1 VRLHSQNL
9 VALMLSLIV
18 VISTAQTAGIVP
30 RPVSAD
36 NTLSLLLTRSS
47 TSTESASASATV
59 MINLDSGQFRID
71 VRHASAKDI
80 YQAMLITG
88 TANAKLGNITTG
100 EEGEG
105 SIEGTFGAGTYAGM
119 FQIQRLGA
127 IQLVGSNVSF
137 AIGQRLIYASTV
149 GNASSSA
156 TIEYQTTSSQIRIP
170 ATTTATGQTLFRVD
184 PTSKTISGGTFAQ
197 FNIQVIVNITADVVL
212 AVNGVP
218 PHGVAIFTQDHGVAS
233 PEFHSSLVILTSD
246 DTPMGTYSITVILI
260 VNGTR
265 IQDANV
271 SLEIVSPS
279 VTTSTSTT
287 ISAGTSLV
295 ISVSTDQDQYKQNA
309 AVSLRGQVTD
319 GTGGA
324 VNDASV
330 ALQVDGP
337 NGAEIASAKLT
348 TDTSGA
354 FSFRIPVNATNK
366 AGAYTIFASATKSGY
381 TSATTHATF
390 VAGASPKP
398 SVVIKDIYTTDML
411 GNRSV
416 IFAPGQTFL
425 VWVAVANGGAAF
437 DGVVWMQ
444 IRDSKDT
451 PVWIQFQL
459 SRLETSQTATVAFG
473 FQATS
478 DMRPGWYS
486 ANVLVSD
493 MLISRGGMFLASA
506 HSEFAIA
513 L

>member
-1 VRLHSQNL
+1 VRLNSQNL

-18 VISTAQTAGIVP
+18 VISAAQTAGIVP

-59 MINLDSGQFRID
+59 LINLDSGQFSID
-71 VRHASAKDI
+71 VRHASAKDT
-80 YQAMLITG
+80 YQAILITG
-88 TANAKLGNITTG
+88 TANVKLGNITTG

-105 SIEGTFGAGTYAGM
+105 SIEGTFGEGTYAGM
-119 FQIQRLGA
+119 FQVQRLGV

-137 AIGQRLIYASTV
+137 AIGQRLVYASTV

-156 TIEYQTTSSQIRIP
+156 TIEYQTTSSQIRKP
-170 ATTTATGQTLFRVD
+170 ATTATGQTRFRVD
-184 PTSKTISGGTFAQ
+184 PTSKTINGGTFAQ

-218 PHGVAIFTQDHGVAS
+218 PHCVAIFTQDHGVAS
-233 PEFHSSLVILTSD
+233 PEFHSILVILSSD
-246 DTPMGTYSITVILI
+246 DTPMGTYPITVICI

-265 IQDANV
+265 IRDANV

-295 ISVSTDQDQYKQNA
+295 ISVSTDQDRYQQNA
-309 AVSLRGQVTD
+309 VVSLRGQVTD

-337 NGAEIASAKLT
+337 NGAEIASTKLT

-354 FSFRIPVNATNK
+354 FSFMIPVNATNN

-381 TSATTHATF
+381 TSATTHTTF

-416 IFAPGQTFL
+416 IFAPGQTVL
-425 VWVAVANGGAAF
+425 VWVAVANSGAAF

-478 DMRPGWYS
+478 DMRPGRYS

-493 MLISRGGMFLASA
+493 MLISHGGIFLASA

-513 L
+513 S